1 MYIAGLCNVD
11 ISVRKQQFFAL
22 ASAKR
27 HVNKAEEKFAKYYL
41 VLKSQIKPTNDIT
54 AKTKKP
60 QNKEEPLFKD
70 ISHPLMT
77 TEIDD
82 NDVMSQ
88 ELQRLWNTGESIMEA
103 VKDEDIL
110 QLTNILL
117 KEIVHGFQ
125 LIFSPNIDPSNENPE
140 ISYVMSSSS
149 MNTYVTGK
157 INFKLIC
164 RY

>member
-1 MYIAGLCNVD
+1 MTT
-11 ISVRKQQFFAL
+11 S
-22 ASAKR
+22 S
-27 HVNKAEEKFAKYYL
+27 
-41 VLKSQIKPTNDIT
+41 IKIIHFWYSNINPNWYQC
-54 AKTKKP
+54 TKVS
-60 QNKEEPLFKD
+60 L
-70 ISHPLMT
+70 I